1 MCYDKQTRKARGF
14 GFINFDS
21 EEVADKVLENQF
33 HYLKGTKV
41 ETTKAKPR
49 SSMDSGGW
57 GHRSSATFIPWSGPY
72 LVPYPYLYAPPGIM
86 NYGYMMNQTGTDTGN
101 GIEARIS
108 EVVGFRAGVAQL
120 VRCNIFQLA

>member
-57 GHRSSATFIPWSGPY
+57 GHS
-72 LVPYPYLYAPPGIM
+72 
-86 NYGYMMNQTGTDTGN
+86 TGALLMTMVECTHPTTDHL
-101 GIEARIS
+101 S
-108 EVVGFRAGVAQL
+108 LGVAL
-120 VRCNIFQLA
+120 I